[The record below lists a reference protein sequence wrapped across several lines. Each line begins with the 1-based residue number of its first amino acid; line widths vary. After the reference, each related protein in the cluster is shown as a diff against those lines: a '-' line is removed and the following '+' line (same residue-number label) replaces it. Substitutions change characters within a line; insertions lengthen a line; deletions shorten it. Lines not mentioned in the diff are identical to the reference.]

1 MYENLMNERYNKNK
15 IDEFDSKVRAEK
27 DMRVNVHKRIQSSNK
42 QYDKERNDQIREKH
56 FKDQRIQ
63 AEIDKREML
72 KDWDAQEKEVQ
83 DVKDK
88 ALKHVEFLKE

>member
-15 IDEFDSKVRAEK
+15 IDEFDNKVRAEK